1 MANVMKSRH
10 IGTAPL
16 VLIMGALMV
25 LPPSGPAHGK
35 LHLDRNDDPRDRG
48 GDARARLKD
57 CLRIGSQDNGQGE
70 GRGRQG
76 QDCLPVG
83 SSSGVARGDFNGDT
97 FADLAVGVP
106 LENTPSGSNGID
118 AGAVNVI
125 YGSANGLTGDGT
137 VPDPH
142 FFSQN
147 AVGVPFGTGEVL
159 GSERGDHFGS
169 ALASGDFNGDNFSDL
184 AIGVPLEDTEASED
198 GGRVVVIYGSSNG
211 LAAAGAP
218 VLQPQSFDIAD
229 FLGPAFAFADE
240 EFGRALAWGDFD
252 GDGFGDLAVG
262 APGLGEHPVVGT
274 PFCGNLGFPPCPPPP
289 SHPGAVFVLFGSE
302 DGLSAAIG
310 QSGAGPRQ
318 QRWSL
323 DSNPTIPGNGG
334 DGDRFGD
341 TLVAGDFDGDRVTDL
356 AIGIPFRTLGVGLQD
371 AGMVLVIFGLSEF
384 GLDSTQVV
392 TFSELSLFNQAAAQ
406 ETAEGRPELGAG
418 SEPLALFGKALAAGD
433 FDGDG
438 NDDLAMAAPLSDL
451 RGPGVTGIEPGGLL
465 QAGALWIKYG
475 PLRTSLTDLT
485 QLDTVQYWSQS
496 LVFPNRNTV
505 NEFNGVGTPTEA
517 GDLFGAALAAGDFN
531 ADGRDDLAVGA
542 PSEDLFLRR
551 SGIPQDVVNA
561 GAVTVIYGSLTGLSI
576 TGRVPQLWHQ
586 DLISVG
592 DAEFDD
598 QFGASLSAWNFD
610 GIEFRLCPPGTF
622 CNPIVRSADLVI
634 GVPSEDLPVSGQ
646 TIRDC
651 GQVNVLYGSFRSNG
665 LTTLNVQRWHQ
676 GSHPGLGGREAND
689 RFGSALY

>member
-1 MANVMKSRH
+1 MAKVTSSHNTGK
-10 IGTAPL
+10 TLL
-16 VLIMGALMV
+16 VLIMSALMV
-25 LPPSGPAHGK
+25 LPPSGLAHGK

-48 GDARARLKD
+48 GNARARLKD

-70 GRGRQG
+70 GRGRQS

-83 SSSGVARGDFNGDT
+83 SSSGVARGDFNGDS

-125 YGSANGLTGDGT
+125 YGSTNGLTGDGT

-218 VLQPQSFDIAD
+218 VLPSQSFDIAD
-229 FLGPAFAFADE
+229 FDQNSPFADE

-252 GDGFGDLAVG
+252 GDGFGDLAIG
-262 APGLGEHPVVGT
+262 APGNGAFPVAPT
-274 PFCGNLGFPPCPPPP
+274 PFCGNLGFPPCPPPAP
-289 SHPGAVFVLFGSE
+289 RIGAVFVLFGSE
-302 DGLSAAIG
+302 NGLSAANG
-310 QSGAGPRQ
+310 QFGAGPRQ
-318 QRWSL
+318 QRWNL
-323 DSNPTIPGNGG
+323 NSNPTIPGNGG

-341 TLVAGDFDGDRVTDL
+341 TLVTGDFDGDRVTDL
-356 AIGIPFRTLGVGLQD
+356 AIGIPFSSLPVGLED
-371 AGMVLVIFGLSEF
+371 AGMVLVIFGLSDF
-384 GLDSTQVV
+384 GLDPTQVV
-392 TFSELSLFNQAAAQ
+392 TFTELTLFNQAAAQ

-418 SEPLALFGKALAAGD
+418 AEPGALFGKALAAGD

-451 RGPGVTGIEPGGLL
+451 RGPGITGIEPGGLL
-465 QAGALWIKYG
+465 QAGALWIKHG
-475 PLRTSLTDLT
+475 PLRGSLTDLT
-485 QLDTVQYWSQS
+485 QLDTVQYWGQS

-505 NEFNGVGTPTEA
+505 NEFNGVGSPTEA

-551 SGIPQDVVNA
+551 GGIPQTIANA
-561 GAVTVIYGSLTGLSI
+561 GAVTVIYGSAAGLSI
-576 TGRVPQLWHQ
+576 TPRAAELWHQ
-586 DLISVG
+586 DLISAG
-592 DAEFDD
+592 EAEFDD
-598 QFGASLSAWNFD
+598 QFGTSLSAWNFD

-634 GVPSEDLPVSGQ
+634 GVPLEDLPVSGQ

-676 GSHPGLGGREAND
+676 GSHPGLGSRETSD